1 MKQLFTHR
9 RAEGSRCCVRND
21 WMRVPLSYIFS
32 FLSFPFFF
40 FVSPPPFPY
49 SFPFFVTRIDVFS
62 AILRQDTHS
71 SLSTSFESIESRIEL
86 SPLKIRRSREFDLD
100 ISIVRANDLY
110 TFFRLD
116 LENSLSV
123 PSVDVEIGILSTSFV
138 NRSREFAADRIFEK
152 RLVLRRVTPD
162 WLFFIHFFGRA
173 RSRTGGL

>member
-1 MKQLFTHR
+1 
-9 RAEGSRCCVRND
+9 
-21 WMRVPLSYIFS
+21 MRVPLSYIFFFP
-32 FLSFPFFF
+32 FLSFLLFRFP
-40 FVSPPPFPY
+40 SPLSLFLFLL
-49 SFPFFVTRIDVFS
+49 SFFVTRIDVFS
-62 AILRQDTHS
+62 AILRQDTHNF
-71 SLSTSFESIESRIEL
+71 LSTSFESIESRIEL

-138 NRSREFAADRIFEK
+138 NRSHEFAADRIFEK

-162 WLFFIHFFGRA
+162 
-173 RSRTGGL
+173 